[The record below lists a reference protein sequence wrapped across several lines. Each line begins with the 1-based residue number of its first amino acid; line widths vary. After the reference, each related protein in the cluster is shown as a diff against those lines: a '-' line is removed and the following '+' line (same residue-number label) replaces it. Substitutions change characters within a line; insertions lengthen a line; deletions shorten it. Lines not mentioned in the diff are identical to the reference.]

1 VTLAQT
7 QLSFGV
13 DLRSHA
19 AGLMD
24 RSSATHGDVQ
34 IARRHIANITDGRC
48 SFELANA
55 RRFIG
60 FRSVEKLLGMSRI
73 QILQWNSDT
82 ECQTSTERPS
92 DQHLVFHLV
101 LDGGFEVAQGS
112 RRARIASDQMLIVS
126 HPGTVVRH
134 WRGTCDL
141 LNLVV
146 PRNSLQQCLQRDFGL
161 GGAEQVEFE
170 PLAVLDMA
178 DIPAAIG
185 LLETIV
191 ADLNSGTSVFAQ
203 RPIAAHA
210 ERLLMLLLLKT
221 TPHRHRSAL
230 DHSAAARIAPFYVRR
245 AESHMQQHLA
255 SPLTIEELAAAAGV
269 SVRTLYYGFG
279 EFRNASPRRYLKQL
293 RLAKARELLQAP
305 LDRELKIGI
314 IAGAVGYASASQFS
328 RDYRMQFGE
337 TPAATLRSQR

>member
-7 QLSFGV
+7 QSSFGV
-13 DLRSHA
+13 DLRAYAS
-19 AGLMD
+19 GLMD
-24 RSSATHGDVQ
+24 RSSATHGDVH
-34 IARRHIANITDGRC
+34 IARRHIATITDGRC
-48 SFELANA
+48 SFEVANA

-60 FRSVEKLLGMSRI
+60 FRGVEKRLGLSRI
-73 QILQWNSDT
+73 QILQWNGDT

-112 RRARIASDQMLIVS
+112 RRARVASGQILIVS

-146 PRNSLQQCLQRDFGL
+146 PRSSLQQCLQREFGL
-161 GGAEQVEFE
+161 GGAERVEFE
-170 PLAVLDMA
+170 PLTVLDMA

-191 ADLNSGTSVFAQ
+191 ADLNGGTSVFAQ
-203 RPIAAHA
+203 APISAHA

-221 TPHRHRSAL
+221 APHRHRSAL
-230 DHSAAARIAPFYVRR
+230 DHGAAARIAPFYVRR
-245 AESHMQQHLA
+245 AESLMQRHLA
-255 SPLTIEELAAAAGV
+255 SQLTIEELSAAAGV
-269 SVRTLYYGFG
+269 SVRTLYYGFS

-305 LDRELKIGI
+305 LHREPKIGA

-328 RDYRMQFGE
+328 RDYRAQFGE
-337 TPAATLRSQR
+337 TPAATLRNQR